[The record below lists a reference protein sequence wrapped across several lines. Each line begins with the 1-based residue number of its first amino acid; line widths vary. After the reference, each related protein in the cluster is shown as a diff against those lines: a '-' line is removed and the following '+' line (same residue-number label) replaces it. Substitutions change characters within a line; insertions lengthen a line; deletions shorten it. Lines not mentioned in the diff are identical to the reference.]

1 MKRNIMKRIELLE
14 KVTSI
19 NSVPEKDRV
28 IAITYPDGDKEEFNR
43 KLHIRLAQLQ
53 KKYGLG
59 IKKDDFLVIGIRQLF
74 SKKTEEERI

>member
-1 MKRNIMKRIELLE
+1 MNGNILKRIELLE

-28 IAITYPDGDKEEFNR
+28 ITITYPDGNEEEFNR

-53 KKYGLG
+53 QKYGLG
-59 IKKDDFLVIGIRQLF
+59 IRKDDFLVIGIRQF
-74 SKKTEEERI
+74 CSKKTKEERI